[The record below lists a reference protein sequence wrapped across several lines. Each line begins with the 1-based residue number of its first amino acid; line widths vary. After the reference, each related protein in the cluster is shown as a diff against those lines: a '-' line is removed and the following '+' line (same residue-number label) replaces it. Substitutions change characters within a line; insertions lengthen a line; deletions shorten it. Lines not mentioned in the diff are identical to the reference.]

1 MPLSCQ
7 NFLITVFLFTS
18 ITVCGQSSLDSVAGQ
33 FAKYVRA
40 ERKEKTIVLTD
51 KPFYKAGEDIW
62 LKGWC
67 LDSLSNRFI
76 YLSKNLFVDL
86 VNDKDS
92 VIGQLLFNIPGRKTS
107 GMIPLP
113 ATLQEGYYWLRAYT
127 SKILKEDKS
136 RIFVKPIFVVNSN
149 KPDPR
154 AMSAYVSK
162 EAPLS
167 EDTAAPRLIFYPEGG
182 SIISGTTA
190 NVGFRSL
197 GARGQAVDVAG
208 FVTDPLHDTV
218 AKFGSSLSG
227 LGKFSFDAYNPRKYT
242 AHIMWRGRD
251 VLYPLP
257 LLDQFASQLTIIS
270 RDERTIKLQVSLG
283 DSLYKKHKVTRILGV
298 SRDSLCFGA
307 VGTDMYQVNVPVAN
321 FPAGKAIFLLFD
333 DHDRMVSQRFVYIG
347 ASDTNRIVASTDKAG
362 YSPGEKVNLSIG
374 VKSAN
379 DLSQLAAILSVSV
392 TDDRLTGERAGVS
405 GANELGFP
413 GLEDTLARNYSP
425 AALDL
430 LMLAQPRTYIDWG
443 SQAGATAMNIVQ
455 FADSNL
461 LNLRGKAVNKNND
474 PLNKYIINL
483 VSGDNRF
490 FLADTTDAQGRFDFP
505 LSEYDDGTKF
515 NMKIT
520 DIHGKATEGKLILDK
535 LDYPQFHTPRELKRG
550 LGNDE
555 LAMIRRYKS
564 QHVDDEPPGLKDS
577 TLLKPATVEARK
589 KLPDYDEAK
598 RVSPFSQVIG
608 PDQLRKGGVD
618 EVYNALSRVPG
629 LTSGV
634 NRTMSLGIG
643 GGSEGTSSFYVVQD
657 GIPVNT
663 GGDVKVYLESLD
675 ATNIEFIEV
684 LTGPLTAIYGME
696 GAPGVILI
704 TSVTGHENTAQT
716 NDKGLTTIFPK
727 GYYNQSDVFA
737 SGFDKKKPSAPA
749 GSTTTPSTLY
759 WNANVL
765 TDNKGNAKVDFF
777 TGHQQAM
784 YSAAIVGITMGGDI
798 VRKKIQIRCQ

>member
-7 NFLITVFLFTS
+7 NFLIAVCLLTS
-18 ITVCGQSSLDSVAGQ
+18 ATVCGQSSLDSVAGQ
-33 FAKYVRA
+33 FVKYVRA
-40 ERKEKTIVLTD
+40 DRKEKIIVLTD
-51 KPFYKAGEDIW
+51 KSFYSAGEDIW

-76 YLSKNLFVDL
+76 YLSKNLYVDL

-113 ATLQEGYYWLRAYT
+113 ATLQEGYYWLRGYT
-127 SKILKEDKS
+127 NRILKEEKN
-136 RIFVKPIFVVNSN
+136 RVFVKPIFIVNSN

-154 AMSAYVSK
+154 AMSAYAMK
-162 EAPLS
+162 EAPVQD
-167 EDTAAPRLIFYPEGG
+167 DTSAPNLLFYPEGG

-190 NVGFRSL
+190 TIGFRSS
-197 GARGQAVDVAG
+197 GSRGQAVDVSG

-218 AKFGSSLSG
+218 ARFGCSLPG
-227 LGKFSFDAYNPRKYT
+227 MGKFSFDAYNPRKYT
-242 AHIMWRGRD
+242 AHVLWRGRD
-251 VLYPLP
+251 LAFPLP
-257 LLDQFASQLTIIS
+257 KLDQFASQLTVIS
-270 RDERTIKLQVSLG
+270 RDERMIKLQVSLG

-333 DHDRMVSQRFVYIG
+333 DQARMVSQRCIYIG
-347 ASDTNRIVASTDKAG
+347 AGDTNRITASTDKAG

-379 DLSQLAAILSVSV
+379 DLSQLSAILSVSV

-405 GANELGFP
+405 GAGGSGLPELDDSLSRSYP
-413 GLEDTLARNYSP
+413 P
-425 AALDL
+425 AALDV
-430 LMLAQPRTYIDWG
+430 LMLAQPRIYNDWG
-443 SQAGATAMNIVQ
+443 GQGAAAMNIVQ

-461 LNLRGKAVNKNND
+461 LNIRGKAVNKNNE
-474 PLNKYIINL
+474 PLNKYVINL

-520 DIHGKATEGKLILDK
+520 DIHGKVTEGKLLLDK

-550 LGNDE
+550 LGPEE

-564 QHVDDEPPGLKDS
+564 KHAADEPMGLKDS
-577 TLLKPATVEARK
+577 ALLKPVTVEARK

-598 RVSPFSQVIG
+598 RVSPFSSVIG

-634 NRTMSLGIG
+634 NRTMTLGG
-643 GGSEGTSSFYVVQD
+643 SSSSEGTSSFYIVQD

-663 GGDVKVYLESLD
+663 GGDTKTFLESLD
-675 ATNIEFIEV
+675 ASNIEFIEV

-716 NDKGLTTIFPK
+716 NDKGMTTIFPK
-727 GYYNQSDVFA
+727 GYYNQSDVYA
-737 SGFDKKKPSAPA
+737 SGFDRKKLPA
-749 GSTTTPSTLY
+749 TAASGATSSTLY

-777 TGHQQAM
+777 TGREQAM

-798 VRKKIQIRCQ
+798 VEKKIQIRCQ